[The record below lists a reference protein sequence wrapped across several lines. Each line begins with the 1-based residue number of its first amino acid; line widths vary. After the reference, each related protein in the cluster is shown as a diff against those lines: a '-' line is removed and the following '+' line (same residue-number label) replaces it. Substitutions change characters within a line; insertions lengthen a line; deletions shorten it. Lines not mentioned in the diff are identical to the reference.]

1 MSADTLP
8 LVTAT
13 PAATLSQAE
22 FRTVAAIL
30 RQEARISLSES
41 KISLVQSRLARR
53 LRSCGLADF
62 RSYLRLVGENAG
74 ERALMVTALT
84 TNHTHFFRE
93 NHHFDHL
100 RSEVLP
106 HLRERAASG
115 QPVRLWS
122 AGCSS
127 GEEVYS
133 MAMVLAG
140 TSRADA
146 RWLGGDVRMLATDLS
161 EPMVEATARGVY
173 PTIVAD
179 KIPLPY
185 RAAWLCPS
193 ADELTIDPEL
203 RALVTAR
210 TLNLFRPWPFRHQF
224 DVIFCRNVMI
234 YFDADARA
242 ELEQRLVAQLR
253 PGGTLFIGHSERL
266 TGAAAAAIVC
276 RGQTIYFKP
285 EA

>member
-1 MSADTLP
+1 MNLA
-8 LVTAT
+8 AH
-13 PAATLSQAE
+13 PAPDAVPGLGTTE
-22 FRTVAAIL
+22 FREVAEIL
-30 RQEARISLSES
+30 RAEARISLGEA
-41 KISLVQSRLARR
+41 KINLVQSRLARR
-53 LRSCGLADF
+53 LRESGLTDF
-62 RSYLRLVGENAG
+62 SAYLRLVRKDDA
-74 ERALMVTALT
+74 ERARMVTALT
-84 TNHTHFFRE
+84 TNHTLFFRE

-100 RSEVLP
+100 RAEVMPELKA
-106 HLRERAASG
+106 RAGAG

-146 RWLGGDVRMLATDLS
+146 HWLRGDVRLLATDLS
-161 EPMVEATARGVY
+161 LPMVEAVGRARY
-173 PTIVAD
+173 PALGAD
-179 KIPLPY
+179 QIPLPY
-185 RAAWLCPS
+185 RAAWLHNEG
-193 ADELTIDPEL
+193 AEVAIDPAL

-210 TLNLFRPWPFRHQF
+210 GLNLFAPWPFAGQF

-253 PGGTLFIGHSERL
+253 PGGTLYIGHSERL
-266 TGAAAAAIVC
+266 SSAAAAATTC
-276 RGQTIYFKP
+276 CGQTIYQKP
-285 EA
+285 KAA